1 MKMSKKYKA
10 LLLSAVLMTLGG
22 NAFASYEYGETTYDS
37 LWNVGGANTTFTD
50 WDVTVDPS
58 DAKSGLMG
66 RDDGKTLTFAGGSIT
81 SSSAQIFEAGDY
93 SNSNSGTIN
102 FGTEDKPLTSFY
114 VKKLSVEGENSDTWT
129 VGRIYGANS
138 VVNIYANEY
147 KQDQTG
153 DGLYVN
159 KGTLHVDVG
168 EFTAA
173 TKMDEIYVCDGG
185 KVDIQADTFT
195 STSENYGVY
204 SGGSD
209 SSVTIDADT
218 VDITS
223 TGTSAIYATNY
234 WNYTTPGN
242 VASVNI
248 TADTINLKST
258 STTGRGVKAMRD
270 GLVTLSGDTTIV
282 AVNAINAYE
291 GSTVNV
297 NTDGL
302 HTTVM
307 QGDIVFGN
315 SNLSDTTNINANVNV
330 NLTGSD
336 SSWTGSAYQ
345 QYSGVSHGTDVN
357 GKVTGFDL
365 TIADGAEW
373 DMTDS
378 SFVNTA
384 TVNGG
389 AINVSS
395 AVTMFNADTV
405 TLTGG
410 EFNAEGGT
418 TTINTFN
425 ASGNSK
431 VNLKNTTLQI
441 NGGTADVA
449 EFNASGGSSV
459 GLSDATLNMASGEAN
474 LKKITLA
481 GASTLGVGSGATV
494 NAERI
499 TSDGNNTLNFA
510 SGSNVTADLYFDTG
524 TSGDTSTKVNAQG
537 NFSGKFLDSDG
548 NNLSEAAVQK
558 ILGFT
563 SGAASSQQLQKDSY
577 MVSMDVGNDGNFSL
591 QTTDTSGVSDG
602 GSVKT
607 HQLGTWDASGNYTAY
622 GTYDANHNDIS
633 NVGTLSAKAITLND
647 TDLATT
653 LDAKAN
659 VDASNIGSNRKDAD
673 GNAAS
678 ETDQAA
684 NKDAWGKALG
694 GTVSSDSEQLVTGKT
709 VYGAIQKEL
718 DDAIGGKYNSTN
730 NIVETDNVK
739 ASIGKLDAAV
749 GQVSKVGGTDDG
761 IMDKH
766 GHLIGSS
773 ESGYKANLTD
783 AVLAVDEKVGNL
795 NTNNEFR
802 DTDNNLIGTYNVLD
816 SKESLA
822 NNLEF
827 IDHALGTTA
836 DGAYVSSGNSV
847 GQNLNALDQGLSNLD
862 RGLSDLGDRLNKVG
876 AGAAA
881 LAALHP
887 EGFDPDDKLS
897 FAVGYG
903 HYKNANASA
912 IGAFYKPNEDV
923 TFSVASTVGNGN
935 TMLNAGVSFK
945 LGKSAHVEKAVVA
958 KADYDALQQKVAAQ
972 DKEIEELKKQMALLM
987 AKG

>member
-10 LLLSAVLMTLGG
+10 LLLPAVLMTLGG
-22 NAFASYEYGETTYDS
+22 NAFASYQYGETTYDS
-37 LWNVGGANTTFTD
+37 LWNVGSEDTTFTN
-50 WDVTVDPS
+50 WDVTVDPG
-58 DAKSGLMG
+58 DEKSGLIG
-66 RDDGKTLTFAGGSIT
+66 RDDGHTLTFEGGSIT

-129 VGRIYGANS
+129 VGRIYGTNS

-185 KVDIQADTFT
+185 KVDIKADTFT

-365 TIADGAEW
+365 TIADGAKW

-384 TVNGG
+384 TLTNGG
-389 AINVSS
+389 AINVGEDVENFS
-395 AVTMFNADTV
+395 AGIVTMEDGVFDAK
-405 TLTGG
+405 
-410 EFNAEGGT
+410 GGT
-418 TTINTFN
+418 STISTLN
-425 ASGNSK
+425 ASGDSK

-449 EFNASGGSSV
+449 EFNASDGSSV

-499 TSDGNNTLNFA
+499 TSDGNDTLNFA

-591 QTTDTSGVSDG
+591 QTTDTSGVSAD

-633 NVGTLSAKAITLND
+633 NVGTLSATKIKLNGA
-647 TDLATT
+647 DLATT
-653 LDAKAN
+653 
-659 VDASNIGSNRKDAD
+659 
-673 GNAAS
+673 
-678 ETDQAA
+678 
-684 NKDAWGKALG
+684 
-694 GTVSSDSEQLVTGKT
+694 
-709 VYGAIQKEL
+709 
-718 DDAIGGKYNSTN
+718 
-730 NIVETDNVK
+730 
-739 ASIGKLDAAV
+739 LDAAV

-802 DTDNNLIGTYNVLD
+802 DTDNNLIGKYNVLD

-827 IDHALGTTA
+827 IDHAIGTTA